1 GPATGNFP
9 VWSPDGN
16 RIAFGSNRDG
26 VYDIYMKSAA
36 GSSQEDLV
44 LKNERN
50 KFLMDW
56 SRDGRYLLYGE
67 QDPKKR
73 REDLWVLPINGN
85 KPAENQPPT
94 PYVRNDFDHR
104 DGRFSPDGRWV
115 AYSST
120 ESSRSEVYV
129 QSFPAGPQRVQISVN
144 GGGWPRWRDDGQELF
159 YLEPGG
165 KLMAVDLSA
174 GPMRA

>member
-1 GPATGNFP
+1 
-9 VWSPDGN
+9 
-16 RIAFGSNRDG
+16 
-26 VYDIYMKSAA
+26 
-36 GSSQEDLV
+36 
-44 LKNERN
+44 
-50 KFLMDW
+50 
-56 SRDGRYLLYGE
+56 
-67 QDPKKR
+67 
-73 REDLWVLPINGN
+73 PI
-85 KPAENQPPT
+85 

-120 ESSRSEVYV
+120 ESARSEVYV

-174 GPMRA
+174 GPMRATGAPKPLFETGIVNAMMGFDVYRGGQKFVLPAVENKTPEGLTVILNWTSGLKN